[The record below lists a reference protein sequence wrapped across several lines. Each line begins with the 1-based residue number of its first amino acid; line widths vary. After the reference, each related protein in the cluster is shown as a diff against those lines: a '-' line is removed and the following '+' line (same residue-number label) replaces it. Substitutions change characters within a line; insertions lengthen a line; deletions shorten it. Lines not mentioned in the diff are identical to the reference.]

1 MIKKP
6 FVIVSVLN
14 FNGKEILSDCL
25 SSMLALEHSNF
36 KVIMVD
42 NGSTDNSKEFVEKEF
57 PSVLVIRTEKNLGY
71 SGGMNLGLKYAF
83 DECNADYCLYVN
95 NDTKIDKYALSYLI
109 DAAESL
115 KNQKAG
121 FLTGKVYYMD
131 NPDILQTVGISAHP
145 FLWYK
150 GAIGDG
156 EKDQGQYEKI
166 EERIFLDDIYMLVKR
181 EVYKDVGGFD
191 EAFFCHSEEIDWQ
204 ARAKSKGWKFYYVPG
219 AKIWHKHSYT
229 IGPGS
234 PRSVYFAI
242 RSRVL
247 AIYRNKGFL
256 FFIRFLIYL
265 FYYASRNAFGQ
276 IRRKRYKP
284 AAAMIIGYFSGIFW
298 LIHKKKGE
306 DVPSF
311 LR

>member
-6 FVIVSVLN
+6 FVVVSVLN
-14 FNGKEILSDCL
+14 FNGKEILRDCL
-25 SSMLALEHSNF
+25 SSMLALEYPNF

-57 PSVLVIRTEKNLGY
+57 PSVIVIRTEKNLGY

-95 NDTKIDKYALSYLI
+95 NDTKIDKFALSYLI

-131 NPDILQTVGISAHP
+131 NPGILQTVGISAHP

-150 GAIGDG
+150 GSIGEG

-229 IGPGS
+229 IGPSS

-242 RSRVL
+242 RSRIL

-265 FYYASRNAFGQ
+265 FYYACRNAFGQ
-276 IRRKRYKP
+276 IRKKRYKP
-284 AAAMIIGYFSGIFW
+284 ALAIIIGYFSGLLW
-298 LIHKKKGE
+298 LVHKKKGE
-306 DVPSF
+306 DVPKF